1 MALTPAGA
9 LSPFGTSRVEHVV
22 AVSPTTAAPSSVL
35 RFPGMI
41 VSFSLLVSVVS
52 DCSWTFLFFVFVP
65 YYKVADSNRLIC
77 CKSYNCYW
85 LVTLHHYTG
94 DFSDPEVALWS
105 SRNFQMLSSV
115 RVSGP
120 VHDAAF
126 SPSAASQMACVGTDG
141 VYFCFL
147 HTQGQDADLKVND
160 HKKSINTHN
169 KIFLPDQE
177 FWAT

>member
-1 MALTPAGA
+1 MSSQCLLPQRRRPVSCVFQGWLF
-9 LSPFGTSRVEHVV
+9 LSLCW
-22 AVSPTTAAPSSVL
+22 SVL
-35 RFPGMI
+35 YPIAVELF
-41 VSFSLLVSVVS
+41 FSL
-52 DCSWTFLFFVFVP
+52 CLFRIILD
-65 YYKVADSNRLIC
+65 KVADSNRLIC